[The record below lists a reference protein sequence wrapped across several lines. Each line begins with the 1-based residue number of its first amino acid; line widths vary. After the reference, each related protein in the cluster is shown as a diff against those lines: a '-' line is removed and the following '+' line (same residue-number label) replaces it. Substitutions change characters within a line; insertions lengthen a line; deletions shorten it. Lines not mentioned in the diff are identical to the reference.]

1 VSLQNALL
9 LRDRVAVARFEE
21 ELNLARQIQQT
32 SLLSEFP
39 AIPRCEVHAL
49 YIPSRQVGG
58 DFYDVVPAGDGSYL
72 IAIADVSGK
81 GMPAALLSSM
91 LQASLRTQSSSASLG
106 TILKNINSLLY
117 RSTAIHQFATFFLAR
132 VDGNSLRLTFSN
144 AGHNW
149 PLVLRP
155 NGERTFLERGGTVLG
170 IMEDVEFEEA
180 QVALGAGDL
189 VVLYTD
195 GISEAANVAG
205 EQFGEERL
213 CAAVESMPRGL
224 PARDVAERLHGA
236 LRDFLGEREP
246 QDDLTLL
253 VLRVVERVAAE
264 RPVALEPETV
274 AAR

>member
-1 VSLQNALL
+1 
-9 LRDRVAVARFEE
+9 
-21 ELNLARQIQQT
+21 
-32 SLLSEFP
+32 
-39 AIPRCEVHAL
+39 
-49 YIPSRQVGG
+49 
-58 DFYDVVPAGDGSYL
+58 
-72 IAIADVSGK
+72 
-81 GMPAALLSSM
+81 MPAALLSSM
-91 LQASLRTQSSSASLG
+91 LQASLRTQSSGARSLG

-117 RSTAIHQFATFFLAR
+117 QSTAIHQFATFFLAR

-149 PLVLRP
+149 PVVLRP
-155 NGERTFLERGGTVLG
+155 GGERTFLERGGTVLG
-170 IMEDVEFEEA
+170 ILESLEFEEA

-195 GISEAANVAG
+195 GVSEAMNIHN

-213 CAAVESMPRGL
+213 CDTVQSMPRGL
-224 PARDVAERLHGA
+224 SAREVAERLHAA
-236 LRDFLGEREP
+236 LREFLGEREP

-264 RPVALEPETV
+264 RVAPREPETV